1 MGFKNNDSIPT
12 LQLHCHETLYR
23 SLFYHQLFS
32 KFGFTSWTKLTD
44 TRKLTEICK
53 QTNMSN
59 FCLFGEINTWYN
71 T

>member
-1 MGFKNNDSIPT
+1 MDFKNDDSIPT
-12 LQLHCHETLYR
+12 LHCHESLYR

-44 TRKLTEICK
+44 TRRLTGIGK
-53 QTNMSN
+53 QTNKSI
-59 FCLFGEINTWYN
+59 FCIFGEINTRYN